1 MRPALV
7 LAYHGLGTFPKT
19 LDPHN
24 LMLDPARFRRQVLT
38 LMRRRY
44 GFVTLSELVEHL
56 DRGTPPDGVCALTF
70 DDGTADNV
78 ELLAPLLEELE
89 IPATVFAC
97 PGLLGADHFA
107 MPAAAR
113 VRLMDAGQL
122 RALACSPLVDIGS
135 HTSTHVDLSSA
146 TGEEAYEEMASS
158 KRALEDLLQRPVN
171 FFAYPKCGYSP
182 SCPDAARRA
191 GYLAA
196 VTCAGLGGWRR
207 FELTRVSID
216 SLDRRLSFALKSRG
230 LFAPLRNSPPGKLAR
245 ALARPLRHHGA
256 D

>member
-38 LMRRRY
+38 LMR
-44 GFVTLSELVEHL
+44 
-56 DRGTPPDGVCALTF
+56 
-70 DDGTADNV
+70 
-78 ELLAPLLEELE
+78 
-89 IPATVFAC
+89 
-97 PGLLGADHFA
+97 
-107 MPAAAR
+107 
-113 VRLMDAGQL
+113 
-122 RALACSPLVDIGS
+122 
-135 HTSTHVDLSSA
+135 
-146 TGEEAYEEMASS
+146 
-158 KRALEDLLQRPVN
+158 RPVN